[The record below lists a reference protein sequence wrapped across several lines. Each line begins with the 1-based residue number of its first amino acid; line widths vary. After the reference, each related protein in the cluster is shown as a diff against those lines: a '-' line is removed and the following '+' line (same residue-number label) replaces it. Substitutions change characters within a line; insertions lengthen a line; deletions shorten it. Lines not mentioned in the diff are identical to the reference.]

1 MYVCIETVTD
11 RQMVKESTKRRVY
24 QAQDRSTF
32 RKLCKHIN
40 NYDAVEKE
48 KKKKYGIA
56 HENRFGIPQLS
67 LSLV

>member
-48 KKKKYGIA
+48 KKR
-56 HENRFGIPQLS
+56 NM
-67 LSLV
+67 V